1 MDLDTLMLLTLL
13 GMLGAI
19 VLGVHIALALGA
31 TAMIGT
37 YFIFGDTYLAA
48 SQVGGAAYELI
59 RDHVFMTIPLFVL
72 MGDFLSKSGAASDL
86 YTLINKG
93 LKGVPGRLGV
103 ATVTGNAAFAAVTG
117 TSIASAAAF
126 TRIAWPEMK
135 AAGYKHSFALGS
147 IAGSACLGMLIPP
160 SVLLIV
166 WGIITE
172 DSIGKLFVA
181 GVLPGIVLAAFF
193 AAYNMITAKMNPS
206 IAPEPDTLGD
216 ISPLTKGQIYSG
228 AAIVGLIMLV
238 LGGIWGGF
246 FTATEAAGVGAL
258 SGMFIA
264 IAKGLKFKE
273 LVECII
279 DAGKTSAPIMIL
291 LITAGMYSRF
301 LSLADIDSLIIG
313 AMSSAGLDG
322 AMGLIVMVVIWLLLG
337 MLLDSISIILL
348 TVPLFMTLSSGMDP
362 YAFAI
367 FGILAIEA
375 GLLTPPFGL
384 IVYTVKGVLSGT
396 GHDVPLNQIFSGSI
410 PYWIMM
416 RIVRVVVVI
425 FPGLASWLTTFV

>member
-13 GMLGAI
+13 GMLAAI

-72 MGDFLSKSGAASDL
+72 MGDFLSKSGAAADL

-181 GVLPGIVLAAFF
+181 GVIPGILLAAFF
-193 AAYNMITAKMNPS
+193 AAYNMFTAKMKPS
-206 IAPEPDTLGD
+206 IAPEPDAIGD
-216 ISPLTKGQIYSG
+216 VTPLTKSQIYSG
-228 AAIVGLIMLV
+228 ASIIGLIFLV

-258 SGMFIA
+258 AGMCIA
-264 IAKGLKFKE
+264 IAKGLRFRE
-273 LVECII
+273 LVDCII

-313 AMSSAGLDG
+313 AMTSAGLDG
-322 AMGLIVMVVIWLLLG
+322 AMGLIVMVIIWLLLG

-410 PYWIMM
+410 PYWLMM
-416 RIVRVVVVI
+416 LVVMILVVI